1 MQRQFPALRGLAILL
16 VVVNHAITLSLRA
29 ARESGY
35 MTPEVEK
42 WILVAIKEF
51 GIIAVPIFLF
61 VAGGF
66 FVYAVQ
72 GKTVREGYKQVWK
85 GLQYTIPPYLLWSFV
100 YYLVVYF
107 LFAEQDNF
115 SGYLHNLIVG
125 YPFNF
130 VPLLVAFYLVAPL
143 LVWAAK
149 RYPWLLVAIF
159 LFYQIF
165 LIVVLRPELFAL
177 TLPGWVNYFAPP
189 VLRLSLAIWGIFY
202 PLGLVF
208 ALHSKPIIPVL
219 KRLWWLI
226 ALIGFGLFILTIL
239 TSMDVINQPLAA
251 VFGPLFGILLF
262 PLIKRE
268 RIPFV
273 RWLETLGKRSY
284 GLYLTNL
291 IVLKLLLVLVS
302 TASPWLLSV
311 LGVLALLLAVITLA
325 VPQVVMT
332 WVERGPG
339 RKVYRFAFG

>member
-1 MQRQFPALRGLAILL
+1 
-16 VVVNHAITLSLRA
+16 
-29 ARESGY
+29 
-35 MTPEVEK
+35 MTPEVER

-61 VAGGF
+61 IAGSF
-66 FVYAVQ
+66 FVYAAQ

-85 GLQYTIPPYLLWSFV
+85 GLQHIIPPYLLWSMV

-107 LFAEQDNF
+107 LFAERYDIF
-115 SGYLHNLIVG
+115 GYLHNLIVG

-130 VPLLVAFYLVAPL
+130 VPLLVAFYLAAPL
-143 LVWAAK
+143 MVWVAK
-149 RYPWLLVAIF
+149 RYPWLLLAVF
-159 LFYQIF
+159 LFYQTF
-165 LIVVLRPELFAL
+165 LIVVLRPELFGFI
-177 TLPGWVNYFAPP
+177 LPGWVNYFAPP

-202 PLGLVF
+202 PLGLVV
-208 ALHSKPIIPVL
+208 ALHSMTIVPML

-226 ALIGFGLFILTIL
+226 ALVGSGLFILAVL

-262 PLIKRE
+262 PIIKRE
-268 RIPFV
+268 HIPFT

-291 IVLKLLLVLVS
+291 SVLKLLLALVS
-302 TASPWLLSV
+302 TTVPWLFSILS
-311 LGVLALLLAVITLA
+311 LLAILLTAFTLAL
-325 VPQVVMT
+325 PQLFMA